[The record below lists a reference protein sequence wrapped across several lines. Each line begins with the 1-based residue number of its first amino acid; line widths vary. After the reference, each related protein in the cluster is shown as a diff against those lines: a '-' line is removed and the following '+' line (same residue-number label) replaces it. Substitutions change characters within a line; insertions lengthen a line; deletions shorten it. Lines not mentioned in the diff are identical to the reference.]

1 MTVDLDKLLELE
13 AKATQGPWALEIDTA
28 PLTLF
33 LDDRFTELDRAEDI
47 ELISAMR
54 NNIKDLCTE
63 LRAAREVAE
72 AGMTIDLKE
81 LESSLISART
91 LLALEKVWKDKGEVI
106 AYIKDWKKVIAEL
119 RAAREVVEAARS
131 ALDDMDVMF
140 RTTERLEAALKT
152 YDEARRE

>member
-1 MTVDLDKLLELE
+1 MTVDDLDKLLELE

-28 PLTLF
+28 PFALF
-33 LDDRFTELDRAEDI
+33 LDNRFTDLDREDI

-54 NNIKDLCTE
+54 NNIKELCT
-63 LRAAREVAE
+63 
-72 AGMTIDLKE
+72 
-81 LESSLISART
+81 
-91 LLALEKVWKDKGEVI
+91 
-106 AYIKDWKKVIAEL
+106 EL

-152 YDEARRE
+152 YDEARRG